1 MRENYNNS
9 ERSDDYVAVISLAAH
24 RAKKRRAAAAAKADA
39 RRGALI
45 TMLLVCAGM
54 LCVYTLHKEQQLH
67 QLERNVHH
75 LRMPPPWSTVNS
87 WSWCGEWQAN
97 QPQEP
102 SHELRTAHQR

>member
-45 TMLLVCAGM
+45 TALLIGAGV
-54 LCVYTLHKEQQLH
+54 LCGYTLHREQQLH
-67 QLERNVHH
+67 QLERNVYHV
-75 LRMPPPWSTVNS
+75 R
-87 WSWCGEWQAN
+87 
-97 QPQEP
+97 
-102 SHELRTAHQR
+102 